1 MYRFVYAFPD
11 GRVYNRAVGGKDLQE
26 SFETFVRVH
35 WQPNDPPGTLAV
47 FQNHA
52 VVARV
57 LVGRDNESGDP
68 VPYLK
73 EIDPPRQH
81 SLACGD

>member
-1 MYRFVYAFPD
+1 MWRFVYAFTD
-11 GRVYNRAVGGKDLQE
+11 GRTYNRAVGGKDLAE
-26 SFETFVRVH
+26 AFEAFTRIH
-35 WQPNDPPGTLAV
+35 WQPNDPPGSLAV

-57 LVGRDNESGDP
+57 LFAMDNETGDL
-68 VPYLK
+68 VPYLH
-73 EIDPPRQH
+73 EFDPPRQH